1 MMEFTGLDWAV
12 VVGYMVFDNLDW
24 ASHVGEPS
32 QYQRL
37 FLGREDLAVVV
48 GEWLDDCD

>member
-1 MMEFTGLDWAV
+1 MMEFTGVDCSWLY
-12 VVGYMVFDNLDW
+12 GFDNLDW